1 MSLTCATSQNQ
12 RLATGC
18 QVCLTIVSTRLLV
31 KGNTLVQ
38 QAPGCLCMQAK
49 VVDSRYLSC
58 ESPDQLSKKLNTAED
73 KAASLARLHAEAD
86 EQLRQQ
92 TTLLDQ
98 V

>member
-1 MSLTCATSQNQ
+1 
-12 RLATGC
+12 
-18 QVCLTIVSTRLLV
+18 
-31 KGNTLVQ
+31 
-38 QAPGCLCMQAK
+38 MQAK